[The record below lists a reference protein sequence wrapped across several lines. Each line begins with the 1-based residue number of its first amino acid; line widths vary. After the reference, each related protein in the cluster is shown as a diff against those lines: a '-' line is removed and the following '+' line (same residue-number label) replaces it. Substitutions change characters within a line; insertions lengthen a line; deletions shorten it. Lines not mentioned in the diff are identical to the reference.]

1 MNPNTG
7 LPPQV
12 ALQLD
17 NSNIDYLDE
26 VDVSN
31 NTISAINH

>member
-1 MNPNTG
+1 
-7 LPPQV
+7 
-12 ALQLD
+12 LD

-31 NTISAINH
+31 NTIANINHQLGGEAARAGSSQ